1 MEEKRFHAS
10 REVRIKPNLK
20 VSLVGV
26 ALVLAMTPRS
36 SASFPIGQSL
46 VIDVETLETAV
57 DGLGRR
63 GCQAQ
68 LGVEP
73 GKKYDIWIAVGG
85 VKELPAKGWEVTSRT
100 HCGDGSFEHASRR
113 FGRIIGIPYLILN
126 LEMLPAVSAGR
137 SVHAKA
143 SLNMRKFSGFDDEG
157 RPVYARSMEKRTL
170 GLGTD
175 SDLVVPLLISDSRE
189 RQFLGIYE
197 VFLRVRSRLLGRKA
211 AATYG
216 SIAVK
221 ADVPGAEI
229 LLDGGFVG
237 RTTVRSPTLLEN
249 VIAGEREVLVR
260 DFSGREAHKHVLV
273 KKDRTT
279 DVALAVLNLSAPT
292 SGNDLVPIGKN
303 PQGHEE
309 YWRATDRSMVV
320 RVPAG
325 EFLMGSVEG
334 TGEPHERPQHRV
346 HVSEFLIDKTEV
358 TWRQFRQYVE
368 ATAVPLPP
376 APVWGTPE
384 DYAVSN
390 VVWSEAKGYCEWVG
404 GRLPT
409 EAEWE
414 KAARG
419 ADGRKYS
426 WGNEW
431 DPERCNSFEGG
442 PHRPESVGSFP
453 NCVSPF
459 GVLDLPGSVWEWCAD
474 WYGETYYAESP
485 SSDPKGPASGTL
497 HVLRGA
503 SWLNQGGW
511 LRPAYRYRGDL
522 HSRNVHNGFR
532 CVQDVPN

>member
-1 MEEKRFHAS
+1 
-10 REVRIKPNLK
+10 
-20 VSLVGV
+20 
-26 ALVLAMTPRS
+26 
-36 SASFPIGQSL
+36 
-46 VIDVETLETAV
+46 
-57 DGLGRR
+57 
-63 GCQAQ
+63 
-68 LGVEP
+68 
-73 GKKYDIWIAVGG
+73 
-85 VKELPAKGWEVTSRT
+85 
-100 HCGDGSFEHASRR
+100 
-113 FGRIIGIPYLILN
+113 
-126 LEMLPAVSAGR
+126 
-137 SVHAKA
+137 
-143 SLNMRKFSGFDDEG
+143 
-157 RPVYARSMEKRTL
+157 
-170 GLGTD
+170 
-175 SDLVVPLLISDSRE
+175 
-189 RQFLGIYE
+189 
-197 VFLRVRSRLLGRKA
+197 VRSRLLGRKA